1 MGFRGSRVQIPPSR
15 LVEEQASHWVAV
27 WGFFF
32 VAPRAVSN
40 AVSFYRLTIRC
51 VGCNTTF
58 LIVSASACW
67 YDDVPIPKTEVKK
80 TELDM
85 AIKFIDQGI
94 AEEFRPQE
102 YKD

>member
-1 MGFRGSRVQIPPSR
+1 M
-15 LVEEQASHWVAV
+15 
-27 WGFFF
+27 
-32 VAPRAVSN
+32 
-40 AVSFYRLTIRC
+40 
-51 VGCNTTF
+51 
-58 LIVSASACW
+58 IVSASACW

-102 YKD
+102 YKDKVRCRILDLMEALKASLKGGKGAAESKPAKKRKAS